1 MHLIVINESGQSVIS
16 CHVSP
21 DQGDYPC
28 EETSRGESPQRP
40 FAAGLPPSVGHGRL
54 EPVKVLHVIARV
66 NLGGT
71 ARWLETLTAEQLA
84 AGDDVVVAT
93 GHVQGDEVE
102 DPDAGSMPLVRLE
115 RLGRA
120 VSPFDDAWAARELR
134 DLIGDL
140 QPDVVNTHTA
150 KAGLVGRAAGLSL
163 GRSRPALV
171 HTVHGHLLTGYFSK
185 VAVRGIATSER
196 VMAAASDLVLAA
208 GQKVRDDLV
217 AAGIVSGDKV
227 VVVRPG
233 VRDFPRK
240 ELADARAELG
250 VDPSGL
256 VAGWLARVVRV
267 KRPDRL
273 IGAALRTADVD
284 YLVGGDGALRE
295 GLEERRPAN
304 MTTLGWVDPPTFWSA
319 CDLAVLTSDNEAM
332 PYSLVEAALA
342 GLAAVTTDAGSASEV
357 VVDGVT
363 GLVVAKDPGA
373 VAEGVRA
380 LVADASLRESMGVAA
395 RERALVEFSPERMYG
410 EHRAAYE
417 QATARR

>member
-1 MHLIVINESGQSVIS
+1 
-16 CHVSP
+16 
-21 DQGDYPC
+21 
-28 EETSRGESPQRP
+28 
-40 FAAGLPPSVGHGRL
+40 
-54 EPVKVLHVIARV
+54 VKVLHVIARV

-71 ARWLETLTAEQLA
+71 ARWLETLTAEQTA
-84 AGDDVVVAT
+84 AGQEVVVAT

-102 DPDAGSMPLVRLE
+102 DPGADTMPLVRLD

-120 VSPFDDAWAARELR
+120 VSPLDDLWAARELR

-163 GRSRPALV
+163 GRRRPVLG
-171 HTVHGHLLTGYFSK
+171 HTVHGHLLRGYFSAA
-185 VAVRGIATSER
+185 AVRGISMSER
-196 VMAAASDLVLAA
+196 LMASASDLVLAA

-217 AAGIVSGDKV
+217 AARIVSPSKV

-233 VRDFPRK
+233 VRDFARLPQAQARQVLG
-240 ELADARAELG
+240 LADLG
-250 VDPSGL
+250 SRP

-273 IGAALRTADVD
+273 AGAAAGSPGVD
-284 YLVGGDGALRE
+284 YIVGGDGALRP
-295 GLEERRPAN
+295 GLEEHSPPNLR
-304 MTTLGWVDPPTFWSA
+304 TLGWVDPPTFWSA

-342 GLAAVTTDAGSASEV
+342 GLPTVTTDAGSASEV

-363 GLVVAKDPGA
+363 GLVVPLSAEA
-373 VAEGVRA
+373 VAEGVRR
-380 LVADASLRESMGVAA
+380 LVADPDAMARMGAAA
-395 RERALVEFSPERMYG
+395 RERALVEFSPQRMLA
-410 EHRAAYE
+410 EHTAAYE
-417 QATARR
+417 RAITVRG

>member
-1 MHLIVINESGQSVIS
+1 M
-16 CHVSP
+16 
-21 DQGDYPC
+21 
-28 EETSRGESPQRP
+28 
-40 FAAGLPPSVGHGRL
+40 
-54 EPVKVLHVIARV
+54 KVLHVIARV

-84 AGDDVVVAT
+84 AGDEVVVAT

-102 DPDAGSMPLVRLE
+102 DPGADTMPLVRLD

-120 VSPFDDAWAARELR
+120 VSPLDDAWAARELR

-196 VMAAASDLVLAA
+196 IMAAASDLVLAA
-208 GQKVRDDLV
+208 GVKVRDDLV

-233 VRDFPRK
+233 VRDFPWKDRSV
-240 ELADARAELG
+240 ARAELG
-250 VDPSGL
+250 VAELGADPSRL

-267 KRPDRL
+267 KRADRL
-273 IGAALRTADVD
+273 VGAALRTPDVN

-380 LVADASLRESMGVAA
+380 LAADAVLRKSMGAAA

-417 QATARR
+417 QTIHNRG

>member
-1 MHLIVINESGQSVIS
+1 M
-16 CHVSP
+16 
-21 DQGDYPC
+21 
-28 EETSRGESPQRP
+28 
-40 FAAGLPPSVGHGRL
+40 
-54 EPVKVLHVIARV
+54 IARV

-71 ARWLETLTAEQLA
+71 ARWLETLTAEEIA

-93 GHVQGDEVE
+93 GQVQGDEVE
-102 DPDAGSMPLVRLE
+102 DPGAAGMPLVRLD

-120 VSPFDDAWAARELR
+120 VSPFDDLSAIREIR

-150 KAGLVGRAAGLSL
+150 KAGLVGRMAALSL
-163 GRSRPALV
+163 GRRRPALV
-171 HTVHGHLLTGYFSK
+171 HTVHGHLLKGYFSGL
-185 VAVRGIATSER
+185 AVRGISMSER

-217 AAGIVSGDKV
+217 AARIVSADKV

-233 VRDFPRK
+233 VRDFTRT
-240 ELADARAELG
+240 DRDVARAELG
-250 VDPSGL
+250 IKDLGAGRP

-273 IGAALRTADVD
+273 AGAAALTPGVD
-284 YLVGGDGALRE
+284 FIAGGDGGLRA
-295 GLEERRPAN
+295 GLDEHAPAN
-304 MTTLGWVDPPTFWSA
+304 LRTLGWADPPTFWSA

-342 GLAAVTTDAGSASEV
+342 GLPAVTTDAGSASEV

-363 GLVVAKDPGA
+363 GLVVGLSPGA
-373 VAEGVRA
+373 VADGVRA
-380 LVADASLRESMGVAA
+380 LVADPAAMAAMGAAA
-395 RERALVEFSPERMYG
+395 RERALVEFSPARMLA

-417 QATARR
+417 RAVVSR